1 MDKDN
6 VSLLL
11 VISSDSLL
19 LNSVLLGS
27 YKHGIKILIG
37 WVASNDFNIVFTIN
51 FNSKYIFSKVIII
64 LLLGYP
70 RDPINIYNIRLFL

>member
-1 MDKDN
+1 ML
-6 VSLLL
+6 SWLL
-11 VISSDSLL
+11 VVSSESLL

-37 WVASNDFNIVFTIN
+37 WVAINGFNIVFTIN
-51 FNSKYIFSKVIII
+51 FISEYIFSKVTII

-70 RDPINIYNIRLFL
+70 RDPIIIYKTRLSL

>member
-1 MDKDN
+1 ML
-6 VSLLL
+6 SWLL

-37 WVASNDFNIVFTIN
+37 SVTINDFNTVFTIN
-51 FNSKYIFSKVIII
+51 FISEYIFYKVIII
-64 LLLGYP
+64 LLSGYP
-70 RDPINIYNIRLFL
+70 MDPIIIYNIQLF